1 MPRFTI
7 IRNGH
12 SLGQVD
18 AFGDRIDLGSGS
30 ECQVVIDDAAIA
42 TIHARLVRSSTLQ
55 HYRIEPMSIEPA
67 ITANGVTVSTP
78 VDVADGAVFGVAEYV
93 IRVDYLAGELV
104 PLALPLVASRG
115 ESVEAPSADPE
126 SVPPTEP
133 PTQTD
138 PMAEVRTQPA
148 SPVNLFVPLAD
159 PPRSGKIPAWGWLLA
174 SAGIAL
180 LLGILLLIAL

>member
-55 HYRIEPMSIEPA
+55 HYRIEPVSFEPA
-67 ITANGVTVSTP
+67 TTATGITLSSP
-78 VDVADGAVFGVAEYV
+78 IEVADGAVFGVGEYV

-104 PLALPLVASRG
+104 PLALPPVASPG
-115 ESVEAPSADPE
+115 ESIEAPSAEPE
-126 SVPPTEP
+126 SVSPAETT
-133 PTQTD
+133 TQSD
-138 PMAEVRTQPA
+138 LMSEVRTQPA

-159 PPRSGKIPAWGWLLA
+159 PPRSGTIPTWGWILA
-174 SAGIAL
+174 GAGIAL